1 MKKNVMKICCAVL
14 AIAVIAALLIA
25 VRGCHREEPVAP
37 PTTAPATEA
46 TQTVPTE
53 AETQPPTVPVGE
65 VIPTVDKQ
73 SELAAARKKNPDTVA
88 WLYIPG
94 AEVDDPVMQAEDNG
108 HYLWL
113 GEDGEYST
121 WGCYYAHCENH
132 FGGRDKL
139 DTNTTIFGHS
149 ASNCDPNG
157 PRFTKLYRYMDA
169 DYVKNYP
176 YIYLSVTGEDLVFQI
191 TALFITDIEF
201 DYIVPNPAESEL
213 TEFFRT
219 VARKNWLNF
228 DGVTFSEGDT
238 VLTLSTCC
246 RKYDTAKTGNQ
257 RLVVMAKLL
266 PEGATAQPYT
276 VSLAE
281 NPEMP

>member
-25 VRGCHREEPVAP
+25 VRGCHREEPTVP

-108 HYLWL
+108 
-113 GEDGEYST
+113 
-121 WGCYYAHCENH
+121 
-132 FGGRDKL
+132 
-139 DTNTTIFGHS
+139 
-149 ASNCDPNG
+149 
-157 PRFTKLYRYMDA
+157 YR
-169 DYVKNYP
+169 P
-176 YIYLSVTGEDLVFQI
+176 
-191 TALFITDIEF
+191 
-201 DYIVPNPAESEL
+201 
-213 TEFFRT
+213 
-219 VARKNWLNF
+219 
-228 DGVTFSEGDT
+228 
-238 VLTLSTCC
+238 
-246 RKYDTAKTGNQ
+246 
-257 RLVVMAKLL
+257 
-266 PEGATAQPYT
+266 
-276 VSLAE
+276 
-281 NPEMP
+281 